1 MDVRRG
7 VRHGRRL
14 LGPTREVPSL
24 RQAVAFLLPGALLLV
39 LALLDFG
46 FWCGG
51 WLLGLPAWGG
61 RKRAGSIEKT
71 LAF

>member
-14 LGPTREVPSL
+14 FGPTREVPSL
-24 RQAVAFLLPGALLLV
+24 RQAVEFLLPGALLLV
-39 LALLDFG
+39 LALLDFDSG
-46 FWCGG
+46 AAAGCSVSRR
-51 WLLGLPAWGG
+51 GG
-61 RKRAGSIEKT
+61 RKRAGFIEKT